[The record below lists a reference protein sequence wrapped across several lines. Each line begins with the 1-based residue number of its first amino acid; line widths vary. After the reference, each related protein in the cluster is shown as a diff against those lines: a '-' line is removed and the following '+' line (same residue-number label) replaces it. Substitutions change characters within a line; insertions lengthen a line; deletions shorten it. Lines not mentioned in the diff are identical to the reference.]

1 MAALPLS
8 PPVFSILSGLI
19 EARAGLH
26 YAPADQGLLAEKVSE
41 RALEAGFDSLLDYY
55 YFLRYDPAGP
65 AALDAL
71 IESLT
76 VHETYFFREHEQLRA
91 LVDGVLA
98 PRLRQGQSLRVWSAA
113 CSTGE
118 EPLTLAMM
126 LAERGFPPGGGPA
139 APKLELVAS
148 DISQRVLERAQQG
161 EFNRRSLRA
170 LPPGVDGRFL
180 DVAPGGERAS
190 VRPEL
195 REAVRWKRVNLVDA
209 AQVAALGTFDVILC
223 RNVMIYFSDETAR
236 RVVESLTQALRPGG
250 HLLVGTSESLL
261 RFGTQLQC
269 EEKGGAFFYTK
280 GATP

>member
-1 MAALPLS
+1 MALPLS
-8 PPVFSILSGLI
+8 PPVFSILSSLI

-26 YAPADQGLLAEKVSE
+26 YAPSDQDLLAEKVSA

-65 AALDAL
+65 EALDAL
-71 IESLT
+71 IDTLT
-76 VHETYFFREHEQLRA
+76 VHETYFFRELEQLRS
-91 LVDGVLA
+91 LVDGVLVPRA
-98 PRLRQGQSLRVWSAA
+98 RAGERLRLWSAA

-126 LAERGFPPGGGPA
+126 LAERGL
-139 APKLELVAS
+139 LERVELLAS
-148 DISQRVLERAQQG
+148 DISQKVLERAQKG
-161 EFNRRSLRA
+161 EFGRRSLRA

-180 DVAPGGERAS
+180 DVAPGGESAT

-195 REAVRWKRVNLVDA
+195 REAVRWRRVNLVDPK
-209 AQVAALGTFDVILC
+209 QVGALGQFDVILC

-236 RVVESLTQALRPGG
+236 RVVESLTDALTPGG

-261 RFGTQLQC
+261 RFGTQLIC
-269 EEKGGAFFYTK
+269 EEKSGAFFYTK
-280 GATP
+280 GGAR

>member
-1 MAALPLS
+1 MPTLPLS

-26 YAPADQGLLAEKVSE
+26 YAPADQSLLAEKVSE

-71 IESLT
+71 IEALT

-98 PRLRQGQSLRVWSAA
+98 PRLRQGLPVRVWSAA

-126 LAERGFPPGGGPA
+126 LAERGLLTPPA
-139 APKLELVAS
+139 RVELVAS
-148 DISQRVLERAQQG
+148 DISQRVLERAQKG
-161 EFNRRSLRA
+161 EFGRRSLRA

-180 DVAPGGERAS
+180 DVAPGGESAT

-195 REAVRWKRVNLVDA
+195 RERVRWQRVNLVDA
-209 AQVAALGTFDVILC
+209 AQVEALGTFDVVLC

-236 RVVESLTQALRPGG
+236 RVVESLTQVLAPGG

-269 EEKGGAFFYTK
+269 EEKSGAFFYTRE
-280 GATP
+280 AAR

>member
-8 PPVFSILSGLI
+8 PPVFSILSSLI

-26 YAPADQGLLAEKVSE
+26 YSPTDQGLLAEKVSE

-65 AALDAL
+65 SALDTL
-71 IESLT
+71 IEALT

-98 PRLRQGQSLRVWSAA
+98 PRLRLGLPVRVWSAA

-126 LAERGFPPGGGPA
+126 LAERGLLAPPA
-139 APKLELVAS
+139 RVELVAS
-148 DISQRVLERAQQG
+148 DISQRVLERAQKG
-161 EFNRRSLRA
+161 EFGRRSLRA

-180 DVAPGGERAS
+180 DVAPGGESAT

-195 REAVRWKRVNLVDA
+195 RERVRWQRVNLVDA
-209 AQVAALGTFDVILC
+209 AQVEALGTFDVVLC

-236 RVVESLTQALRPGG
+236 RVVESLTQVLAPGG

-261 RFGTQLQC
+261 RFGTQLTC

>member
-26 YAPADQGLLAEKVSE
+26 YSPSDQELLAQKVSE

-65 AALDAL
+65 AALDSLVEA
-71 IESLT
+71 LT
-76 VHETYFFREHEQLRA
+76 VHETYFFRELEQLRA

-98 PRLRQGQSLRVWSAA
+98 PRARLGRPTRVWSAA

-126 LAERGFPPGGGPA
+126 LAERGLGVAKGG
-139 APKLELVAS
+139 LELVAS
-148 DISQRVLERAQQG
+148 DISQRVLERAQRG
-161 EFNRRSLRA
+161 EFTRRSLRA

-180 DVAPGGERAS
+180 DVAPGGERAT

-195 REAVRWKRVNLVDA
+195 RETVRWQRVNLVDA
-209 AQVAALGTFDVILC
+209 AQVEALGGFDVILC
-223 RNVMIYFSDETAR
+223 RNVMIYFSDDTAR
-236 RVVESLTQALRPGG
+236 RLVDSLTQALEPGG
-250 HLLVGTSESLL
+250 HRLVGTSESLL